1 MGKLKW
7 ILIILVVLVVIGAGG
22 YGLYILGDSDQSALE
37 RLRDIAVLVI
47 GFFALMTVVLMLA
60 ITGLLLY
67 LVLTIK
73 DRVVPVMETLQDTAE
88 RVKGTTEF
96 LSEEMVAP
104 VISVYGTVAR
114 ARAMTRTVT
123 GRDRGNERK
132 TIAKLL
138 KR

>member
-7 ILIILVVLVVIGAGG
+7 ILIILAILVVIGAGG

-37 RLRDIAVLVI
+37 RLRDIAILVI
-47 GFFALMTVVLMLA
+47 GLFALVTVVLMLV

-67 LVLTIK
+67 LTLTIK
-73 DRVVPVMETLQDTAE
+73 DRVIPIMETLQDTAE

-96 LSEEMVAP
+96 LSEEVAAP

-114 ARAMTRTVT
+114 ARTMTRVVT

-132 TIAKLL
+132 TIARLL